1 MEPGGIVMPRKS
13 QNKIQSNASPF
24 NIAHYILLCL
34 VVLICIGLIAW
45 VMIKRN
51 NPEPENNIA
60 PAVIRV
66 SNDDP
71 CVQRVTETVLRMWA
85 FNPRAVPQKYWDMA
99 LNWLNQPITTRMYGL
114 CQDVAFVCRV
124 GQLRKDCDPCAV
136 PSARDYAQGRHIAD
150 MIQENCNKGL

>member
-1 MEPGGIVMPRKS
+1 MPRKTATTFQ
-13 QNKIQSNASPF
+13 QNTSPF
-24 NIAHYILLCL
+24 SIAHYIFLFL
-34 VVLICIGLIAW
+34 VVACCIAVIAW
-45 VMIKRN
+45 VMIARQ
-51 NPEPENNIA
+51 NPQPENNLS
-60 PAVIRV
+60 PMVIHV

-99 LNWLNQPITTRMYGL
+99 MNWMNQPVTMKMYGL
-114 CQDVAFVCRV
+114 CQDVAFTCRP

-136 PSARDYAQGRHIAD
+136 PSARDFAQGRHIAD